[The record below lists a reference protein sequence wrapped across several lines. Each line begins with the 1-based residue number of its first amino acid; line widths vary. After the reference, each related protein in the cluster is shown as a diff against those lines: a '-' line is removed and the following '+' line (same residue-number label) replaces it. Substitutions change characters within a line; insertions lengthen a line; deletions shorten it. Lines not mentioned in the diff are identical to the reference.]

1 MFKSESVDTNIHNTL
16 FSHALQITFVKL
28 KEFGWIEKERLIVKK
43 VNLTFL
49 WDTNVS
55 PPATPE
61 GKTLSRAFCPPCHTK
76 GNQTQAQTIKKSKN
90 T

>member
-1 MFKSESVDTNIHNTL
+1 MNPRVFMFKSESVDTNIHNTL

-61 GKTLSRAFCPPCHTK
+61 GKTLSRAF
-76 GNQTQAQTIKKSKN
+76 
-90 T
+90 